1 MRYVRLGLV
10 LSILSFLGLAQ
21 AQVVRS
27 FQEAFRGETTGDI
40 LIVGNTLMTCRSD
53 GQTVTPSRP
62 PTCDTDNQNQLNND
76 QQMVFVDFDNDS
88 STSNSSSSFL
98 SLPSGAQVLWA
109 GLYWG
114 ARADPNNANR
124 SQIRIRPP
132 GSPTYQPVTA
142 DWIATITDRGGTT
155 SRPYAAFK
163 DVTSLVQSAGSGE
176 YWVANITGLTGSD
189 SLGYY
194 AGWSLVVAYQHPAE
208 PFRRLQVFHGLASVN
223 RTNNVTITVSG
234 LLTPLVG
241 TVEAR
246 VGAVSW
252 EGDGGIT
259 GDSFQIKPT
268 DSLTWSD
275 LSDGVNPSNNFFNS
289 TISRLG
295 QHYTNRTPSYRNTFA
310 LDADVVQYNGLP
322 NGTTSVDLRFTSTQ
336 DTYFP
341 QVLTFAINLYLPD
354 LVTTFQKSYN
364 DPNGGQVV
372 VGDELEFEI
381 SFQNTGTDGAN
392 NVVLTDPIPPGT
404 QYVPGSLQVVQNAA
418 SAPTGTFTDA
428 SGDDIAEYSPSCPE
442 HGGSPCV
449 RFRLGSGANASQG
462 GVILPGEGARV
473 RFRVQVLPQAAGQ
486 TITNT
491 AQISYNS
498 LTLGTSFSKTA
509 SVSASVSIPY
519 PPTLNKVF
527 SPASIPP
534 GSTSLLTITLGN
546 PNPTPATLTSN
557 LVDTLPSGLV
567 VANPSGA
574 STTCSGGTLTANPG
588 ESTITL
594 PSGTQIPAN
603 GSCTLTV
610 NVTAS
615 APGSYTNIL
624 LAGALQTD
632 LGANQEATSATLVV
646 EGYTISGSVYHDQEP
661 NGLKGPNEDWST
673 GTTVYVNLV
682 QGNTVVAS
690 ATVNPGT
697 GTFSFPGVPPGTY
710 TLLVTTSNSNTTP
723 QAPSG
728 WLFVNP
734 GDGKRD
740 ISVSSHLQ
748 GLDFGL
754 FHGGVVEGQIFLDD
768 GLGGGTANNALRDGG
783 EQGVGGVTVTATDGS
798 NTRTASTDGN
808 GYYRLYLPHGWG
820 SVTLSHPLRPATG
833 YNDGVT
839 PTQVASWLD
848 ATGPSSSGARVSLGP
863 ASALAGN
870 TWVRNFGVVR
880 DSRLYPDGSG
890 QTSSPG
896 VYTFSHGY
904 RPGTLGSVTLS
915 LLSPP
920 NPRYTYQVRVD
931 LDCNGSF
938 GPGEDWA
945 SFPYT
950 FTVGTA
956 WPREADGGLRACA
969 LEVRALVPAGEPAG
983 AMDIALVEAR
993 LTWAGNPSVQEPD
1006 TLTDTLHVVGGEVRL
1021 EKRVRNISQNTPFA
1035 TTAQGKPNE
1044 VLEYCIAYRNLGT
1057 QPVSNFVLSDPI
1069 PFFTEALTT
1078 VTDYGNKA
1086 IQWTHGS
1093 ATQHLTAQT
1102 GDDAGEIASGLV
1114 RVLVGTV
1121 GPGEMGEVCYR
1132 VRIR

>member
-1 MRYVRLGLV
+1 M
-10 LSILSFLGLAQ
+10 
-21 AQVVRS
+21 
-27 FQEAFRGETTGDI
+27 
-40 LIVGNTLMTCRSD
+40 
-53 GQTVTPSRP
+53 
-62 PTCDTDNQNQLNND
+62 
-76 QQMVFVDFDNDS
+76 
-88 STSNSSSSFL
+88 
-98 SLPSGAQVLWA
+98 
-109 GLYWG
+109 
-114 ARADPNNANR
+114 
-124 SQIRIRPP
+124 
-132 GSPTYQPVTA
+132 
-142 DWIATITDRGGTT
+142 
-155 SRPYAAFK
+155 
-163 DVTSLVQSAGSGE
+163 
-176 YWVANITGLTGSD
+176 
-189 SLGYY
+189 
-194 AGWSLVVAYQHPAE
+194 
-208 PFRRLQVFHGLASVN
+208 
-223 RTNNVTITVSG
+223 
-234 LLTPLVG
+234 
-241 TVEAR
+241 
-246 VGAVSW
+246 
-252 EGDGGIT
+252 
-259 GDSFQIKPT
+259 
-268 DSLTWSD
+268 
-275 LSDGVNPSNNFFNS
+275 
-289 TISRLG
+289 
-295 QHYTNRTPSYRNTFA
+295 
-310 LDADVVQYNGLP
+310 
-322 NGTTSVDLRFTSTQ
+322 
-336 DTYFP
+336 
-341 QVLTFAINLYLPD
+341 
-354 LVTTFQKSYN
+354 
-364 DPNGGQVV
+364 
-372 VGDELEFEI
+372 
-381 SFQNTGTDGAN
+381 
-392 NVVLTDPIPPGT
+392 
-404 QYVPGSLQVVQNAA
+404 
-418 SAPTGTFTDA
+418 
-428 SGDDIAEYSPSCPE
+428 
-442 HGGSPCV
+442 
-449 RFRLGSGANASQG
+449 
-462 GVILPGEGARV
+462 
-473 RFRVQVLPQAAGQ
+473 
-486 TITNT
+486 
-491 AQISYNS
+491 
-498 LTLGTSFSKTA
+498 
-509 SVSASVSIPY
+509 
-519 PPTLNKVF
+519 
-527 SPASIPP
+527 
-534 GSTSLLTITLGN
+534 
-546 PNPTPATLTSN
+546 
-557 LVDTLPSGLV
+557 
-567 VANPSGA
+567 
-574 STTCSGGTLTANPG
+574 
-588 ESTITL
+588 
-594 PSGTQIPAN
+594 
-603 GSCTLTV
+603 
-610 NVTAS
+610 
-615 APGSYTNIL
+615 
-624 LAGALQTD
+624 
-632 LGANQEATSATLVV
+632 
-646 EGYTISGSVYHDQEP
+646 
-661 NGLKGPNEDWST
+661 KGPNEDWST

-740 ISVSSHLQ
+740 ISVSNHLQ

-754 FHGGVVEGQIFLDD
+754 FHGGVVVGQIFLDD

-783 EQGVGGVTVTATDGS
+783 ERGVGGVTVTATDGS

-993 LTWAGNPSVQEPD
+993 LTWAANPSVQEPD

-1078 VTDYGNKA
+1078 VADYGNKA